1 MINGPCARFSFCII
15 PDFPLG
21 LEMTTKGSLMD
32 FLWKFEGNSYSI
44 GRKFAQTKTQNE
56 RVGIQVD

>member
-32 FLWKFEGNSYSI
+32 FLWKFEVNNYSI
-44 GRKFAQTKTQNE
+44 GRKFAQTK
-56 RVGIQVD
+56 DAK